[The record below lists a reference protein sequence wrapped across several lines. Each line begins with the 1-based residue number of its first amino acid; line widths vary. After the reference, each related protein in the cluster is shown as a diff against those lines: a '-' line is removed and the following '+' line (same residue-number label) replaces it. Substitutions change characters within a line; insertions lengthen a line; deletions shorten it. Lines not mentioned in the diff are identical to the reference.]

1 MVKVLLGTTN
11 PSKIE
16 RFSFLLRVYDI
27 EFLTLND
34 ICVKNEPEETGGT
47 PEENAIIKAAF
58 YGKYFDSVICSDS
71 GLYFK
76 ELDTLDKRQPGLRIR
91 TPMGRKR
98 LSDEEMIEY
107 SSGLI
112 ESLGGKVSAYYL
124 DGIAVYYKG
133 NISSFMDIKTA
144 QETSNFDM
152 IDKPSPLRFPGWP
165 LDSLS
170 INRETGLYFVE
181 AKVNKSKENII
192 KGDYEK
198 RIVGFLKSSLEL

>member
-34 ICVKNEPEETGGT
+34 ICVKDEPEETGGT

-76 ELDTLDKRQPGLRIR
+76 ELDTLDKHQPGLKIR
-91 TPMGRKR
+91 TPMGQNR

-107 SSGLI
+107 YSRLI
-112 ESLGGKVSAYYL
+112 KSLGGKVSAYYL
-124 DGIAVYYKG
+124 NGIAVYHKG
-133 NISSFMDIKTA
+133 KVSSFMDIKTA
-144 QETSNFDM
+144 QETSIFDM

-192 KGDYEK
+192 KGDYER
-198 RIVGFLKSSLEL
+198 RIVNFLKSSLEL

>member
-27 EFLTLND
+27 EFLTFND

-91 TPMGRKR
+91 TPMGCKR

-107 SSGLI
+107 YSRLI
-112 ESLGGKVSAYYL
+112 KSLGGKVSAYYL
-124 DGIAVYYKG
+124 NGIAVYHKG
-133 NISSFMDIKTA
+133 KVSSFMDIKTA
-144 QETSNFDM
+144 QETSAFDM
-152 IDKPSPLRFPGWP
+152 ID
-165 LDSLS
+165 
-170 INRETGLYFVE
+170 
-181 AKVNKSKENII
+181 
-192 KGDYEK
+192 
-198 RIVGFLKSSLEL
+198 